1 MKVPLFSINLALV
14 GTMVFLVWD
23 TTNTWLFTTDVPV
36 EESSAII
43 TKQQEPEQESEQK
56 KKRKHLR
63 YYAMIGKNNL
73 FRPERE
79 EWKAP
84 PPPPPPKKPEAPP
97 PPPEPEA
104 PPPPPPLPNP
114 TLDGIIILSETNKI
128 ALMKGSHR
136 EGGSSNADTPAQPTS
151 NSRRPPRIRRP
162 FRPVSSYGRIVT
174 EEVKRYHIGDE
185 VSEMTVENI
194 LEDHV
199 VLKRTSGEKV
209 EIFLRTEE
217 KTAKQVASGIQAKTP
232 PPRNPVTKKPPSR
245 RSSRFRR
252 RSSRRPTRL
261 PAGAQ

>member
-1 MKVPLFSINLALV
+1 MKVPLFSINLALA

-36 EESSAII
+36 EESSAVI
-43 TKQQEPEQESEQK
+43 TKQQEPEQKSEQK

-63 YYAMIGKNNL
+63 YYAMIGKENL
-73 FRPERE
+73 FRPERQ
-79 EWKAP
+79 EWKA

-114 TLDGIIILSETNKI
+114 TLDGIIILTETNKI

-136 EGGSSNADTPAQPTS
+136 EGASSSTPAQPTS
-151 NSRRPPRIRRP
+151 NQRRPRIRRP
-162 FRPVSSYGRIVT
+162 SRPVSRYGRIVT
-174 EEVKRYHIGDE
+174 EGVKRYRIGDE

-199 VLKRTSGEKV
+199 VLKRKSGEKV

-232 PPRNPVTKKPPSR
+232 PPRSAVNKKPPSR